1 MMSEKVPMRLWYLE
15 SAPCINEFMPKWI
28 NARQAPDGWEKWS
41 LPIGNGYMGANVFG
55 RTDVERIQIT
65 ENSLC
70 NPGKGGGLN
79 NFAEVM
85 IRLGHTKVENYVR
98 ELNLDDGMA
107 RVRYDA
113 EGVTY
118 TREVFVSYP
127 DRVMV
132 IQLTASA
139 QGKLSFTLEP
149 RIPFIKQSDEGYSK
163 SGEVYSEGNLIT
175 LRGEM
180 EYYAIQFE
188 GQFLIQTEDGVVTAH
203 DGMLD
208 VCSATSVTI
217 IAAVGTNYRMES
229 RVFTEYDPKKK
240 LTPYPHPHEVV
251 KGLIENAAE
260 KGFDELR
267 KRHQEDYCALFSRV
281 SLSLGTDG
289 YDIPTDQL
297 LERYKQGEKLPY
309 LEALYYQFGR
319 YLLISSSRPGA
330 LPANLQ
336 GVWNCY
342 DESPW
347 GSGYWHNINV
357 QMNYWP
363 AFVANLAET
372 FTAYADYTDAYMA
385 QAEEMADDYIKAFF
399 PEKLEAPG
407 KNGWIIGTA
416 AYPYTIT
423 NAMGGTIEN
432 PTIGHSGPGTG
443 AFTSILFWEW
453 YDYTRDQEVFKK
465 AFPILKSMSHFLA
478 KTVTEVDGKLLAKY
492 SASPEQLTEG
502 KWRTN
507 GHYYHT
513 VGCAFDQQMI
523 YENHYDLIRAAEI
536 LGLQDDPDVVT
547 AREQIEKLDPVQV
560 GISGQIKEYREEK
573 AYGEIGEWAH
583 RHISHL
589 VGLYPGSCINR
600 NTPAWMEAA
609 RTTLNLRG
617 DRSTGWAMAHRLN
630 AWARALDGNRA
641 YTLYRTLLS
650 RGTFPNLWDA
660 HPPFQIDGN
669 FGGTSGVSEMLVQS
683 QAGFID
689 VLPALPDAW
698 AQGSFKGLV
707 ARGNF
712 VVDAKWHDGKAEE
725 VCVTARIGGEMRIR
739 CDKLAGAALFDEN
752 GERLAAADG
761 TGEFQYHMRPEERV
775 YLRPVK

>member
-1 MMSEKVPMRLWYLE
+1 MSKTMPMRLWYLE
-15 SAPCINEFMPKWI
+15 SAPCVNEFMPKWI
-28 NARQAPDGWEKWS
+28 NAKEAPDGWEKWS

-85 IRLGHTKVENYVR
+85 IRFGHTDVKNYLR
-98 ELNLDDGMA
+98 ELSLDDAMA

-113 EGVTY
+113 GDVTY
-118 TREVFVSYP
+118 MREVFASYP

-132 IQLTASA
+132 IRLTASKKGA
-139 QGKLSFTLEP
+139 LSFTLNP
-149 RIPFIKQSDEGYSK
+149 QIPFIKESEEGYSK
-163 SGEVYSEGNLIT
+163 RGEVCAAGNLIT
-175 LRGEM
+175 MRGEM
-180 EYYAIQFE
+180 EYYAVQFE
-188 GQFLIQTEDGVVTAH
+188 GQFAVQTEDGEIKAH
-203 DGMLD
+203 DGMID
-208 VCSATSVTI
+208 VTNATAATI
-217 IAAVGTNYRMES
+217 IVAVGTNYKMES
-229 RVFTEYDPKKK
+229 RVFTEADPKKK
-240 LTPYPHPHEVV
+240 LAPYPHPHEMVSE
-251 KGLIENAAE
+251 LIEEAKAL
-260 KGFDELR
+260 GFDELR
-267 KRHQEDYCALFSRV
+267 RRHRDEYKVLFRRV
-281 SLSLGTDG
+281 NLSLGTDG
-289 YDIPTDQL
+289 YDVPTDKL
-297 LERYKQGEKLPY
+297 LEKYKAGERLPY

-342 DESPW
+342 DQSPW

-363 AFVANLAET
+363 SFVANLAES
-372 FTAYADYTDAYMA
+372 FTAYADYADAYMA
-385 QAEEMADDYIKAFF
+385 QAQEMADDYIKAFF
-399 PEKLEAPG
+399 PEKLEEPG

-423 NAMGGTIEN
+423 NAMGGTVDN

-453 YDYTRDQEVFKK
+453 YDYTRDREALER

-492 SASPEQLTEG
+492 SASPEQLIEG
-502 KWRTN
+502 RWRTN

-536 LGLQDDPDVVT
+536 LGKEDDPDVIV
-547 AREQIEKLDPVQV
+547 AKEQIGKLDPVQV
-560 GISGQIKEYREEK
+560 GISGQIKEYREEN

-589 VGLYPGSCINR
+589 VGLYPGSCISR

-630 AWARALDGNRA
+630 AWARALEGNRA

-669 FGGTSGVSEMLVQS
+669 FGGTSGVSEMLIQS

-698 AQGSFKGLV
+698 PTGSYTGLV

-712 VVDAKWHDGKAEE
+712 VVDAKWEE
-725 VCVTARIGGEMRIR
+725 GQATEIQITARVGGEMRVR
-739 CDKLAGAALFDEN
+739 CDRMTNPALYNEN
-752 GERLAAADG
+752 GDFLAAADEK
-761 TGEFQYHMRPEERV
+761 GEIVYAMQKGERV
-775 YLRPVK
+775 YLHPEK

>member
-1 MMSEKVPMRLWYLE
+1 MPMRLWYRS

-41 LPIGNGYMGANVFG
+41 LPLGNGYMGVNVFG

-79 NFAEVM
+79 NFAELM
-85 IRLGHTKVENYVR
+85 LEFGHEKTENYIR
-98 ELNLDDGMA
+98 ELCLDDA
-107 RVRYDA
+107 TSRVKYDA
-113 EGVTY
+113 NGVTY
-118 TREVFVSYP
+118 TRELFCSYP
-127 DRVMV
+127 DRLMA
-132 IQLTASA
+132 IKLTASEKGA
-139 QGKLSFTLEP
+139 LKFAVKP
-149 RIPFIKQSDEGYSK
+149 FIPFVKESEEGYSK
-163 SGEVYSEGNLIT
+163 RGSVRADGNLIT
-175 LRGEM
+175 LNGEM

-188 GQFLIQTEDGVVTAH
+188 GQFRVETPDGKVFAR
-203 DGMLD
+203 DGFID
-208 VCSATSVTI
+208 VCDATEAYI
-217 IAAVGTNYRMES
+217 YAAVGTNYRMES

-240 LTPYPHPHEVV
+240 LAPYPHPHEMVS
-251 KGLIENAAE
+251 GLIENAAE
-260 KGFDELR
+260 MGYDRLR
-267 KRHQEDYCALFSRV
+267 ARHLEDYQSLYNRV
-281 SLSLGTDG
+281 SFYVGSEG
-289 YDIPTDQL
+289 YDIPTDEL
-297 LERYKQGEKLPY
+297 LERYKEGEKLPY
-309 LEALYYQFGR
+309 LEMLYYQFGR
-319 YLLISSSRPGA
+319 YLLISSSREGA

-342 DESPW
+342 DQSPW

-372 FTAYADYTDAYMA
+372 FTSYADYASAYMA

-399 PEKLEAPG
+399 PEKLEEPG
-407 KNGWIIGTA
+407 RNGWIIGTA

-453 YDYTRDQEVFKK
+453 YDFTRDDKALRR
-465 AFPILKSMSHFLA
+465 AFPILKSMSHFLF
-478 KTVTEVDGKLLAKY
+478 KTVTDVDGKLLAKF
-492 SASPEQLTEG
+492 SVSPEQMIEG
-502 KWRTN
+502 KWRAN

-523 YENHYDLIRAAEI
+523 FENHYDLLKAAAI
-536 LGLQDDPDVVT
+536 LGENDDPDVQT
-547 AREQIEKLDPVQV
+547 AREQIDKLDPVQV
-560 GISGQIKEYREEK
+560 GISGQIKEYREEN
-573 AYGEIGEWAH
+573 AYGEIGEWPH

-609 RTTLNLRG
+609 RTTLHLRG

-630 AWARALDGNRA
+630 AWARAMDGNRA
-641 YTLYRTLLS
+641 YKLYRTLLS

-669 FGGTSGVSEMLVQS
+669 FGGTSGVSEMLLQS

-689 VLPALPDAW
+689 ILPALPDAW
-698 AQGSFKGLV
+698 ADGSFKGLV

-712 VVDAKWHDGKAEE
+712 VVDAEWENKNVRTAK
-725 VCVTARIGGEMRIR
+725 VTARVGGKMRIR
-739 CDKLAGAALFDEN
+739 CDRMKNPVFFDEAGQRIAAENN
-752 GERLAAADG
+752 G
-761 TGEFQYHMRPEERV
+761 GEYSILMNPGQCVILKPQE
-775 YLRPVK
+775 